1 MANFYI
7 EKTDITENIAAITG
21 EEAQHI
27 SRVLRMKKGDE
38 VTLCDGEGM
47 FYEAVLSDF
56 SDKTVT
62 AEILSSRR
70 AETEPHVQV
79 TIFQG
84 VPKNPKLETIIQ
96 KLTEI
101 GAVRLVPVDTKRCV
115 AKLDKEN
122 KVDRLRKIAR
132 EAAKQSKR
140 GIVPE
145 VLSPVNFKEAVS
157 MAAEADLA
165 LIPYEEER
173 EMSLKKALS
182 HRRGHNALYGHGR
195 RYRSTRLNPNR
206 RLDRRRE
213 RHCRRLYRLWR
224 IRLRRRWH
232 LRIRR
237 IIFGNPN
244 SKTLQFE
251 RCNMILV
258 HQLAQLLFT
267 SAQPFLCI
275 EYCNRKPDDKGA
287 QN

>member
-7 EKTDITENIAAITG
+7 EKTDINENIATISG

-56 SDKTVT
+56 SDKTVM
-62 AEILSSRR
+62 AEITSSRR
-70 AETEPHVQV
+70 AETEPQVQV

-122 KVDRLRKIAR
+122 KVERLRKIAR

-140 GIVPE
+140 GVVPE
-145 VLSPVNFKEAVS
+145 VLSPVSFKEAVK

-165 LIPYEEER
+165 IIPYEEER

-182 HRRGHNALYGHGR
+182 GKTPKTVSVMIGPEGGFD
-195 RYRSTRLNPNR
+195 S
-206 RLDRRRE
+206 E
-213 RHCRRLYRLWR
+213 E
-224 IRLRRRWH
+224 IRLAMESGITSVTLGKRI
-232 LRIRR
+232 LRTETA
-237 IIFGNPN
+237 PLTVC
-244 SKTLQFE
+244 SA
-251 RCNMILV
+251 ILYE
-258 HQLAQLLFT
+258 LD
-267 SAQPFLCI
+267 
-275 EYCNRKPDDKGA
+275 EME
-287 QN
+287 

>member
-7 EKTDITENIAAITG
+7 EKTDITENIATISG

-56 SDKTVT
+56 SDKMVT
-62 AEILSSRR
+62 AEITSSRR
-70 AETEPHVQV
+70 AETEPNVQV
-79 TIFQG
+79 TVFQG

-101 GAVRLVPVDTKRCV
+101 GAVRLVPVDTKRAV

-145 VLSPVNFKEAVS
+145 VLSPVSFKEAVK

-173 EMSLKKALS
+173 EMSLKKALQGKTPKTVS
-182 HRRGHNALYGHGR
+182 VMIGPEGGFD
-195 RYRSTRLNPNR
+195 S
-206 RLDRRRE
+206 E
-213 RHCRRLYRLWR
+213 E
-224 IRLRRRWH
+224 IRLAMESGITSVTLGKRI
-232 LRIRR
+232 LRTETAPIAVC
-237 IIFGNPN
+237 
-244 SKTLQFE
+244 SA
-251 RCNMILV
+251 ILYE
-258 HQLAQLLFT
+258 LG
-267 SAQPFLCI
+267 
-275 EYCNRKPDDKGA
+275 EME
-287 QN
+287 

>member
-7 EKTDITENIAAITG
+7 EKTDITENIATISG

-56 SDKTVT
+56 SDKMVT
-62 AEILSSRR
+62 AEITSSRK
-70 AETEPHVQV
+70 AETEPNVQV
-79 TIFQG
+79 TVFQG

-101 GAVRLVPVDTKRCV
+101 GAVRLVPVDTKRAV

-145 VLSPVNFKEAVS
+145 VLSPVSFKEAVK
-157 MAAEADLA
+157 MASEADLA

-173 EMSLKKALS
+173 EMSLKKALQGKTPKTVS
-182 HRRGHNALYGHGR
+182 VMIGPEGGFD
-195 RYRSTRLNPNR
+195 S
-206 RLDRRRE
+206 E
-213 RHCRRLYRLWR
+213 E
-224 IRLRRRWH
+224 IRLAMESGITSVTLGKRI
-232 LRIRR
+232 LRTETA
-237 IIFGNPN
+237 PLTVC
-244 SKTLQFE
+244 SA
-251 RCNMILV
+251 ILYE
-258 HQLAQLLFT
+258 FD
-267 SAQPFLCI
+267 
-275 EYCNRKPDDKGA
+275 EME
-287 QN
+287 

>member
-7 EKTDITENIAAITG
+7 DKSDITENTAVITG

-27 SRVLRMKKGDE
+27 SRVLRMKKGDN

-56 SDKTVT
+56 SDKTVV
-62 AEILSSRR
+62 ADILSKRV
-70 AETEPHVQV
+70 AETEPSVKV
-79 TIFQG
+79 TVFQG

-101 GAVRLVPVDTKRCV
+101 GAVRLVPVDTKRAV

-145 VLSPVNFKEAVS
+145 VLSPVSFNDAVK

-182 HRRGHNALYGHGR
+182 GKIPKTVSVMIGPEGGF
-195 RYRSTRLNPNR
+195 
-206 RLDRRRE
+206 DGE
-213 RHCRRLYRLWR
+213 E
-224 IRLRRRWH
+224 IRLAKENGITSVTLGKRI
-232 LRIRR
+232 LRTETA
-237 IIFGNPN
+237 PLAVC
-244 SKTLQFE
+244 SA
-251 RCNMILV
+251 ILYE
-258 HQLAQLLFT
+258 LG
-267 SAQPFLCI
+267 
-275 EYCNRKPDDKGA
+275 EME
-287 QN
+287 